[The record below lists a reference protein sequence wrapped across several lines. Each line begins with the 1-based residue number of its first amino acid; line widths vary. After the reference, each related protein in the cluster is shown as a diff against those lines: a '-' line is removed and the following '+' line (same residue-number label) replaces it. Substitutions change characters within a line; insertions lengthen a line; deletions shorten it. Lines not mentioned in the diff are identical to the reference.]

1 MWYLQSGIFGPVC
14 LFIIGFLY
22 FPWFVISLA
31 LTFVVS
37 LAQCPDVYISVF
49 VQFISVVFMCI

>member
-1 MWYLQSGIFGPVC
+1 MWYLQSGTFGPVC

-22 FPWFVISLA
+22 LPWFVISLA

-49 VQFISVVFMCI
+49 VQLISVVFMCI